1 MSPADSP
8 GQNHLL
14 AALPRKA
21 FANISGFL
29 ELVPMPLGKM
39 LYVPDEELTH
49 AYFPTTSIVSLHYIT
64 ESGGTAKMAG
74 WQ

>member
-1 MSPADSP
+1 
-8 GQNHLL
+8 
-14 AALPRKA
+14 
-21 FANISGFL
+21 
-29 ELVPMPLGKM
+29 MPLGKM